1 MISKITFGILSP
13 EQIRKMSVAKIVTP
27 DTHDTDG
34 YPIKGGLMDPRLGVI
49 DPGLRCR
56 TCRNKMSDCPG
67 HFGHIELARPVI
79 HVGYVK
85 YVYAF
90 LRAICPKCS
99 RITIPEKD
107 IAELKEAYDLA
118 EDKKEV
124 VSAVLKAAKMAKKC
138 PYCGAKKTE
147 IKYEKPTSFL
157 EEKAKLTTV
166 DIKERLARITDEDS
180 GLMGVNPAVARPEWM
195 VLTVL
200 PVPPVTTRPSIT
212 LETGE
217 RSEDDLTHKLVD
229 ILRLNQRLA
238 ENIDAGAPQLII
250 EDQWELVQYHV
261 TTYLDNTVAG
271 IPPARHRSGRPLK
284 TIAQRLKGKEGRFR
298 HSLAGKRVN
307 FSARTVI
314 SPDTNLR
321 IDEVGIPVEIAKEL
335 TLPEKVNAINL
346 EELRKLV
353 KNGDKYPGVNY
364 IIKADGRKKRV
375 LEDNKEEAAAE
386 LEIGSTLER
395 HLVDGDLVLFNRQPS
410 LHKPSIMAHKV
421 RVLPGKTFRLNL
433 CVCPPYNADFDG
445 DEMNLH
451 ALQSLEA
458 RAEAMLLMGVASQI
472 KSPRFGGPIIGC
484 IHDHITGTYLLTRHG
499 AEFSGEDAAQLLA
512 SSNMEL
518 GKNALGGKEK
528 LTGKE
533 IFSLLLPKGLNL
545 KFKARSCLHCEEC
558 ENEECKHDAFVNIQN
573 GKLLT
578 GVIDDRAIGAFSGL
592 LLQTIFS
599 EYGPETAAVFLD
611 SVTKLSINT
620 SMHVGISTGLN
631 EEDLDSAALK
641 EIDET
646 IQKINERVDELVKD
660 YQAKKL
666 EPLPGRTV
674 KETLEE
680 KIMTT
685 VNRGR
690 DRTGRIAETKMNDK
704 NQIVIM
710 AKTGARGNILNITQ
724 MSACLG
730 QQAVRGRRIAR
741 GYRHRTLPHFGP
753 DDLGAKAHGFISS
766 SYKRG
771 LDPIEFFFHAM
782 GGRESLTDTAMRT
795 PKSGYL
801 QRRLINAGQDIKVET
816 DGTVRDNTKT
826 IIQFKFGEDGIDA
839 SKTNFGKFDID
850 RLLEASE

>member
-1 MISKITFGILSP
+1 MIKQINFGILSP
-13 EQIRKMSVAKIVTP
+13 EQVRKMSVAKIVTP

-107 IAELKEAYDLA
+107 LAELKEAYDTA

-124 VSAVLKAAKMAKKC
+124 TTAVLKAAKMAKKC
-138 PYCGAKKTE
+138 PYCSAKRTE
-147 IKYEKPTSFL
+147 IKYEKPTAFL
-157 EEKAKLTTV
+157 EDKAKLTTV

-180 GLMGVNPAVARPEWM
+180 ELMGVNAKIARPEWM

-321 IDEVGIPVEIAKEL
+321 IDEVGIPVEIAREL
-335 TLPEKVNAINL
+335 TIPEKVNAINL
-346 EELRKLV
+346 ETLRKLV
-353 KNGDKYPGVNY
+353 KNGEKYPGVNY
-364 IIKADGRKKRV
+364 ILKPDGRKKRV

-386 LEIGSTLER
+386 LEVGSTIER

-484 IHDHITGTYLLTRHG
+484 IHDHITGMYLLTRQG
-499 AEFSGEDAAQLLA
+499 AEFTTEEASQLLA
-512 SSNMEL
+512 STNVEFGS
-518 GKNALGGKEK
+518 KITAGKEK
-528 LTGKE
+528 ITGKE
-533 IFSLLLPKGLNL
+533 ILSLLLPKNLNL
-545 KFKARSCLHCEEC
+545 KFKARSCIHCEEC
-558 ENEECKHDAFVNIQN
+558 KNENCEHDAFVNIQN
-573 GKLLT
+573 GKLVS

-599 EYGPETAAVFLD
+599 EYGPEAAAVFLD
-611 SVTKLSINT
+611 SVTKLSLNT
-620 SMHVGISTGLN
+620 SMHIGISTGLDD
-631 EEDLDSAALK
+631 EDLDNAALK

-690 DRTGRIAETKMNDK
+690 DRTGRIAESRLTDK

-801 QRRLINAGQDIKVET
+801 QRRLINAGQDIKLET

-826 IIQFKFGEDGIDA
+826 IIQFKFGEDGIDP